1 MTSLLRGSPSRP
13 SRVLALTAALVVT
26 GLGLTPAAAADRG
39 GPRPV
44 PPVEFALPAGFQP
57 EGIDVDRRGRAYLG
71 SLADGD
77 IDRLDL
83 RTGAGEVISE
93 GPGTPSVGVE
103 VDQRG
108 RLFVAGGAAGD
119 ARVVDTRTGEVLASY
134 ALGGGFVNDVVVTR
148 DAAFFSDSVRPVVHV
163 LRFGPGGALPEAGE
177 QLPITG
183 ALVYGPGFNGNG
195 IETTPGGSALL
206 VVQSSTGGLFRV
218 DPATGA
224 STAVDLG
231 GEVLTNGDGLTRDGR
246 TLYAV
251 QNQLNAVAVLELARD
266 GRSAQVRERVT
277 DPRFDV
283 PTTVARYRDALYLP
297 NARFGTPPTPT
308 TPYSVVGVPRP

>member
-1 MTSLLRGSPSRP
+1 MRLSRA
-13 SRVLALTAALVVT
+13 LAVAAALIVT
-26 GLGLTPAAAADRG
+26 GVGVSPAVAADRG
-39 GPRPV
+39 GPRSA
-44 PPVEFALPAGFQP
+44 PPTEFALPAGFQP
-57 EGIDVDRRGRAYLG
+57 EGIDIDARGRAYLG

-77 IDRLDL
+77 IYRLDL
-83 RTGAGEVISE
+83 RTGVGTVLSE

-103 VDQRG
+103 IDQRG
-108 RLFVAGGAAGD
+108 RLFVAGGPAGD

-163 LRFGPGGALPEAGE
+163 LRFGRGGALPEAAE

-195 IETTPGGSALL
+195 IETTPDGRALL
-206 VVQSSTGGLFRV
+206 VVQSSTGGLFRI

-251 QNQLNAVAVLELARD
+251 QNQLNTVAVLRLARD
-266 GRSAQVRERVT
+266 GRSAELQERVT

-283 PTTVARYRDALYLP
+283 PTTVAGYRANLYLP

-308 TPYSVVGVPRP
+308 TPYSVVAIPRP